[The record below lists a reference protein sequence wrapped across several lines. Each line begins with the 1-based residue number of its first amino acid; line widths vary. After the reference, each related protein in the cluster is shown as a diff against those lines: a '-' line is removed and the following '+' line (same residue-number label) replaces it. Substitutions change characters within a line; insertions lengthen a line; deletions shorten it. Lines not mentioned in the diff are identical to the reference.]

1 MKSFLGNF
9 YRHLVILFLSHCLLH
24 TSNGTGRNQVAYTY
38 LLPLMEY
45 HTAFNVLFTASFFI
59 RLLKRIQYETD
70 ITIDKK
76 KCFTKILKGN
86 PVYIICT
93 YSYQHCYFGPGFFGR
108 IYMVNNVYKYS
119 QLIAGNLSDIKLC

>member
-76 KCFTKILKGN
+76 KCFTKILKGLHHLYRLISTLLFW
-86 PVYIICT
+86 PR
-93 YSYQHCYFGPGFFGR
+93 FFWQDLYG
-108 IYMVNNVYKYS
+108 
-119 QLIAGNLSDIKLC
+119 Q